1 MSLLVLSVLATMSA
15 TAQDFFSDTVAREQT
30 AKNSEQLENLARVV
44 QNMRDQMSSISQQQ
58 QAIDQRLRDISG
70 QVEESLVHAI
80 NENGQNIKAELSA
93 ELLQTGIER
102 QKIHDD
108 LNLLRQE
115 FVKLTQSMSPPEQE
129 LYAAAFGNYQQ
140 KNYVDAVAGFE
151 AMLRYYP
158 TGQFNANAR
167 YWMSESF
174 LAQSLYER
182 AAQTA
187 QQLINLDGENDKKP
201 DAMLTLA
208 RAQAGLL
215 QNEDSRR
222 TLEELIVAYPTTL
235 AADKARQLL
244 SP

>member
-115 FVKLTQSMSPPEQE
+115 FAKLTQSMSPPEQE

-215 QNEDSRR
+215 QPEDSRR